1 MTNVLPYHVG
11 PEERYSLVFV
21 NPDREE
27 FEEHLAERAM
37 DRGTATKA
45 REVPIDGDEGT
56 DTLYAVYADSVPE
69 SLFGD
74 RSDEQVER
82 ILDTEFTDAQV
93 QVLEAILELLVG
105 VGDEASRITVYKE
118 MDLPKVPEILEYPDW
133 GSSSVPVVA
142 GQLLSRFVLAHPM
155 PNANHR
161 TAMGLVEWYLQTNEV
176 SVTVPDTGEEGEWY
190 DWAGPY
196 VHESKR
202 LLTLRR
208 KAHVFRYA
216 REFGVDVVRR
226 RNDVDIDLHE
236 YALDVDHPLEHFA
249 TKHESE
255 SIAFVKTMLDVAGTT
270 GLEDRTDE
278 GWGSFVSGL
287 QED

>member
-1 MTNVLPYHVG
+1 MPNVLPYHVG

-21 NPDREE
+21 NPDREA
-27 FEEHLAERAM
+27 FEERLAEVAM
-37 DRGTATKA
+37 ERGTAVKA
-45 REVPIDGDEGT
+45 REVALDGGEGE
-56 DTLYAVYADSVPE
+56 DALYAVYSDSVPE

-74 RSDEQVER
+74 RSDDDIER

-93 QVLEAILELLVG
+93 QVLEAILELLISVS
-105 VGDEASRITVYKE
+105 DETSRISVYKE
-118 MDLPKVPEILEYPDW
+118 IDLTKVPEILEHPDW
-133 GSSSVPVVA
+133 GAASVPVVA

-161 TAMGLVEWYLQTNEV
+161 TAIGLVEWYLQTNEV

-190 DWAGPY
+190 DWAEPY

-202 LLTLRR
+202 LLTIRR

-226 RNDVDIDLHE
+226 RNGVDIDLHG
-236 YALDVDHPLEHFA
+236 YALDVDDPFEHFA
-249 TKHESE
+249 ASHESE
-255 SIAFVKTMLDVAGTT
+255 SIAFVKTILDEAGAAE
-270 GLEDRTDE
+270 LEDRIDD
-278 GWGSFVSGL
+278 GWNSFVSGL
-287 QED
+287 QEG